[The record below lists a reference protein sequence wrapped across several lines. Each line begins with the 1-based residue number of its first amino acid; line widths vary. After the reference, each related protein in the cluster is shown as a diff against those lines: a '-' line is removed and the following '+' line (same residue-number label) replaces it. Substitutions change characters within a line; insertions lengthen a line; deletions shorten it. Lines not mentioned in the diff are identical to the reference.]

1 MPRKSTRIPS
11 EDESDTSLIALEAPK
26 RIHELK
32 KERDERAAAIVAEA
46 EKELASLRQQAQDFQ
61 EERRREGSERRAQ
74 DLIRVRDL
82 IEKRTEIEGKM
93 LEVVRDVHSAM
104 QEVENMILA
113 GYEGRRGEARQS
125 LEALSGRPSHSKG

>member
-11 EDESDTSLIALEAPK
+11 EDESDPSLIALEAPK

-46 EKELASLRQQAQDFQ
+46 EKELAALRQQAQDFQ

-74 DLIRVRDL
+74 DLIRVRNL
-82 IEKRTEIEGKM
+82 IEKRTEIETKM
-93 LEVVRDVHSAM
+93 LEVVRDAHSAM